1 MPTSSTPPASSGENA
16 ARPHVASADASQR
29 SRAVRLGSAS
39 DALEQLSA
47 AVSALHRVGPLGPLD
62 LARLWVLA
70 DELVTLGG
78 VRLVEAMAPG
88 TWLGKFFLGDVAK
101 VRALIALLKGR
112 SETATVAAR
121 KGA

>member
-1 MPTSSTPPASSGENA
+1 MQPPNAPPASSGENA

-39 DALEQLSA
+39 DALEQLSV
-47 AVSALHRVGPLGPLD
+47 AVSALHRAGPLGPLD

-88 TWLGKFFLGDVAK
+88 TWLAKFFLRDVEK
-101 VRALIALLKGR
+101 IRALVELLKGR